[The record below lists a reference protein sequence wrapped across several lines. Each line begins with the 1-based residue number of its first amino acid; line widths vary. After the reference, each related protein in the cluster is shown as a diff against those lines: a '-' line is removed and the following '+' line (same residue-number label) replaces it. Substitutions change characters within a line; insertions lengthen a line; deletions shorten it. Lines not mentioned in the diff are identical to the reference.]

1 MNISAFSSDGN
12 VFVNC
17 EYVKSFAFKN
27 AASWVKYALL
37 PVICAI
43 FGISQGSYA
52 HFYRFGCLLPQID
65 PA

>member
-27 AASWVKYALL
+27 AASWVKYAIL

-43 FGISQGSYA
+43 FGILQDSYA
-52 HFYRFGCLLPQID
+52 HYYRIECLLPQID